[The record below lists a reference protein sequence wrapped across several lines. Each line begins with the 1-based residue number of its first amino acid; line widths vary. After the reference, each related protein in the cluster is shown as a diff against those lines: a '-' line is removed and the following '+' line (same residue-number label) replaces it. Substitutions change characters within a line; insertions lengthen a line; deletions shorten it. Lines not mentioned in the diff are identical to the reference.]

1 MVDPLLAFLVAVP
14 VGIQLL
20 LAAFVHYD
28 ASDVGMNPPK
38 WAAIVGLIPVFG
50 LIVYL
55 LTRSE
60 QFYDPESDPYREHAF
75 EIHPSRRDEPAGPP
89 EETPEAGRDG
99 RSDGERLD
107 DP

>member
-1 MVDPLLAFLVAVP
+1 MIDPLLAFLIAVP

-28 ASDVGMNPPK
+28 AGDVGLNPPK

-50 LIVYL
+50 LVVYL

-75 EIHPSRRDEPAGPP
+75 EIHPSRRGESSGPAEEVSEAAKSEPNRA
-89 EETPEAGRDG
+89 D
-99 RSDGERLD
+99 D